1 MQVRDLKQLP
11 ACSKDD
17 QYSTIIFSLEIHDF
31 LVLFFY
37 FCLAL
42 LKLPH
47 PSTQHPPLTIGFL
60 PRQSGLRRHVI
71 LPYSVALKTHSTV
84 TGSHAVLLLIPSLL
98 SSPLFLFTYV
108 TSYVSAI

>member
-1 MQVRDLKQLP
+1 MQITDLKLLT

-17 QYSTIIFSLEIHDF
+17 QYFTIIFSLEIHDF

-47 PSTQHPPLTIGFL
+47 PST
-60 PRQSGLRRHVI
+60 
-71 LPYSVALKTHSTV
+71 
-84 TGSHAVLLLIPSLL
+84 
-98 SSPLFLFTYV
+98 
-108 TSYVSAI
+108 